1 MILILL
7 SWIYI
12 FFTALSFGLAFSKVL
27 RIELLENYS

>member
-12 FFTALSFGLAFSKVL
+12 LFTALSFGIAFSKAL